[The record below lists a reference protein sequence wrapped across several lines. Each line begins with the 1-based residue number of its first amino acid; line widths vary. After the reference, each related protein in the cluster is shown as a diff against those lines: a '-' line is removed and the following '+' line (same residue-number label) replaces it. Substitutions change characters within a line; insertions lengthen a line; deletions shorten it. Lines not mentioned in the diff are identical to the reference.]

1 MSIACIASI
10 DQGTSSTRVL
20 IISCSGQIFSSHQ
33 LEHTQ
38 HYPTAGQVEHDP
50 LEIWRNVKICMSM
63 ALEKIKEDV
72 EIVGIGITNQRETT
86 VVWDKDSGIPYH
98 RAIVWNDTRTAGIC
112 DHLISKYGGDADHFR
127 EKTGLPIAS
136 YFSATKIMCLLE
148 SIPGLR
154 EDAERGKALFGTI
167 DTWLIWKLTNGKV
180 HATDVSNAS
189 RTLLMNLR
197 GLEWDE
203 EILSELKIPK
213 AMLPKIQPSS
223 GLFGHVDTSE
233 NKSLEEHKVKNAE
246 EVSQY
251 GRYHNVPIAGV
262 LGDQQAA
269 LFGQTCFNRGEA
281 KCTYGTGAFLLM
293 NTGHDIVESKR
304 GLLTTV
310 AYQLSKKTDPSE
322 RAVYALEGAVAYSG
336 SVVQWLRDNLEMIKS
351 AGETESIAESVG
363 DNGGVYFVPAFAGL
377 YAPYWRDDARGVIA
391 GLTAYN
397 TKAHIVRAA
406 LEASAFQTIEIAHAM
421 NEDSGS
427 RVPMEV
433 LKVDGGSTANNFLM
447 QFQSD
452 LLNIPLIKPK
462 IAETTAL
469 GAAFVAGL
477 GVGLWSSLEDIQGLW
492 HREKEWHARM
502 PDQLRSKYIHHW
514 RKALSRSLFWRDNS
528 SFDVN
533 GNLLI
538 NAEDYIH
545 DPITKLIELK
555 DDKKVEIVSS
565 SSKPPSSPP
574 PTPATPFE
582 SSTTDR
588 ATVSIDEKVHGNKVV
603 IELKKQSK
611 SALAFLVLLA
621 LLGFVMGIIVSKL
634 TPSRIISSFTIA
646 IAGIVLIFF
655 NFRFEI
661 EF

>member
-1 MSIACIASI
+1 MQTTNDNGTIACIAAI
-10 DQGTSSTRVL
+10 DEGTTSSRVL
-20 IISCSGQIFSSHQ
+20 ILCCNGRIMASHQ

-136 YFSATKIMCLLE
+136 YFSATKIMCFLE

-246 EVSQY
+246 EISQY

-421 NEDSGS
+421 KEDIKVSS
-427 RVPMEV
+427 TSSSPSMSF
-433 LKVDGGSTANNFLM
+433 LKVDGGMALNNLLM
-447 QFQSD
+447 QFQAD
-452 LLNIPLIKPK
+452 LLNVPLIKPK

-469 GAAFVAGL
+469 GAAYVAGL
-477 GVGLWSSLEDIQGLW
+477 GVGLWSSLEDIEGLW

-502 PDQLRSKYIHHW
+502 PAQLRSKYIHNW
-514 RKALSRSLFWRDNS
+514 EKAVARTLYWRDNAR
-528 SFDVN
+528 FDQQ
-533 GNLLI
+533 G
-538 NAEDYIH
+538 
-545 DPITKLIELK
+545 KLIK
-555 DDKKVEIVSS
+555 DDSNHIIPDPYKLHLKEIMHQPNTNPVNLSHSSLNSSLAGKFKNQNYKVRKFPRLS
-565 SSKPPSSPP
+565 
-574 PTPATPFE
+574 
-582 SSTTDR
+582 
-588 ATVSIDEKVHGNKVV
+588 V
-603 IELKKQSK
+603 ISLG
-611 SALAFLVLLA
+611 V
-621 LLGFVMGIIVSKL
+621 GFVLGCY
-634 TPSRIISSFTIA
+634 
-646 IAGIVLIFF
+646 AGL
-655 NFRFEI
+655 NF
-661 EF
+661 